1 MPSNAPIVVNDG
13 TSDVT
18 FSPDS
23 ASGTHVQLQDL
34 SEPVLAKRELLHF
47 DRPSSEKEQVRR
59 SIRINVPYV
68 ETDASGV
75 EVLKMASFKGEF
87 VSPTTAPKAVRTR
100 VRVLAA
106 NALESTATQAAV
118 DNPEW
123 FW

>member
-1 MPSNAPIVVNDG
+1 MPNNAPIVVNDG

-23 ASGTHVQLQDL
+23 SSSTHVQLQNL
-34 SEPVLAKRELLHF
+34 AEAVLARRELLHF
-47 DRPSSEKEQVRR
+47 DRPSSENGTVRR

-68 ETDASGV
+68 ETDASGM
-75 EVLKMASFKGEF
+75 EIMKMISFKGEL
-87 VSPTTAPKAVRTR
+87 VAPTTSSKALRTR

-106 NALESTATQAAV
+106 NTLQSVTAEAV
-118 DNPEW
+118 MDNPEW

>member
-1 MPSNAPIVVNDG
+1 MPSNAPIVINDG

-23 ASGTHVQLQDL
+23 GSSTHVQLQDL
-34 SEPVLAKRELLHF
+34 TEPVLARRELLHF
-47 DRPSSEKEQVRR
+47 DRPSSETGTVRR
-59 SIRINVPYV
+59 SIRLNIPYV
-68 ETDASGV
+68 ETDSSGV
-75 EVLKMASFKGEF
+75 ETLKQVSFKGEF
-87 VSPTTAPKAVRTR
+87 VAPSTSPKSVRTR

-106 NALESTATQAAV
+106 NALESTAAVATV